1 MNLNIA
7 IEPPGAD
14 PKPSRD
20 ANEYQVV
27 SEMAAQITTAAM
39 ARPGRS
45 WMRALRSIS
54 GLLKKAV
61 TSLLRC
67 TLATVAAR
75 PAEPFPEPYA
85 RARSHYFSAGDSGVQ
100 ALQGLHHFLDFADGG
115 AGGYQVFDQ
124 LS

>member
-1 MNLNIA
+1 LNICSESA
-7 IEPPGAD
+7 IAD
-14 PKPSRD
+14 PITERD
-20 ANEYQVV
+20 SNEYQTV
-27 SEMAAQITTAAM
+27 SEMAAQITIAAM

-45 WMRALRSIS
+45 WMRALRNIS

-100 ALQGLHHFLDFADGG
+100 ALQGLYHFLDFADRG